1 MKIKFILII
10 LQALIEIVLE
20 TLKSMENSGDCDA
33 DGVPLDDEYHSLSY
47 TLSVLRDLHKTLSNV
62 PKD

>member
-10 LQALIEIVLE
+10 LQALIDIVLE

-47 TLSVLRDLHKTLSNV
+47 ALSALRDLHRQLSI
-62 PKD
+62 P